1 MNLEQAE
8 KDRQEL
14 ERKRQDFMA
23 DDTLIDDMD
32 ILHLM
37 GIAKK
42 LHEGDIS
49 LNVYELYKHP
59 EARAKIFS
67 QIAEACYRTLDL
79 TATQAER
86 LAICDYLEQRFNAI
100 LKKMISRTDKEAPEQ
115 LLDALGLPLEQEK
128 QFIRDMAASGLL
140 SKD

>member
-14 ERKRQDFMA
+14 EQCRQDFMA
-23 DDTLIDDMD
+23 DDTSIDDMD

-42 LHEGDIS
+42 LHEGDTS

-59 EARAKIFS
+59 ETRAKIFS

-79 TATQAER
+79 TATQEQR

-100 LKKMISRTDKEAPEQ
+100 LKKMISRTDKEALGQ